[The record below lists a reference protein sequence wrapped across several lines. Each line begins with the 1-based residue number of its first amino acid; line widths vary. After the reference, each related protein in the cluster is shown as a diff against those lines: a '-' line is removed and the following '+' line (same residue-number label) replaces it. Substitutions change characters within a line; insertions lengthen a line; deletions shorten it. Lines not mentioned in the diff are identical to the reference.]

1 MFGEMR
7 PESTKIFQQSNP
19 CCGVDWQLLKNF
31 KKSDEKYES
40 IFHID
45 MNAIDS
51 FGRTR
56 LMWKYRQKTS
66 NFAHL

>member
-31 KKSDEKYES
+31 KKSDEKCEFVFH
-40 IFHID
+40 IFWSNID
-45 MNAIDS
+45 MNATDS
-51 FGRTR
+51 SYVKMLSKNLEFR
-56 LMWKYRQKTS
+56 
-66 NFAHL
+66 

>member
-19 CCGVDWQLLKNF
+19 CLGLIDSFWRIS

-40 IFHID
+40 VFHIFWSNID
-45 MNAIDS
+45 MNATDS
-51 FGRTR
+51 SYVKMSSKNLEFR
-56 LMWKYRQKTS
+56 
-66 NFAHL
+66 